1 MVRGLVMEGGMGVE
15 EQMSEGMGVESSSG
29 QNFAFC
35 SHVTR
40 KKNK

>member
-1 MVRGLVMEGGMGVE
+1 MARGLVVEGGIEVE
-15 EQMSEGMGVESSSG
+15 EQMIEGTGMEGSSG
-29 QNFAFC
+29 QYFAFC

>member
-1 MVRGLVMEGGMGVE
+1 MEVE
-15 EQMSEGMGVESSSG
+15 EQMSKQMGVEGSCG
-29 QNFAFC
+29 QYFAFC